1 MRAEIV
7 GESMGF
13 RQDDHYKH
21 LKVMQDADAIVMDA
35 ADLIAQHGLNTDTAR
50 RVVLQGMLG
59 DQPLPPMGGVRSI
72 HQVVPSWNSAC
83 LWRSRPAAYGKARG

>member
-1 MRAEIV
+1 MLEIV

-21 LKVMQDADAIVMDA
+21 LKVMQDVDAIMMDA

-50 RVVLQGMLG
+50 RVVLHGMLG
-59 DQPLPPMGGVRSI
+59 DQPLPLRSGATPSFDP
-72 HQVVPSWNSAC
+72 VVPS
-83 LWRSRPAAYGKARG
+83 